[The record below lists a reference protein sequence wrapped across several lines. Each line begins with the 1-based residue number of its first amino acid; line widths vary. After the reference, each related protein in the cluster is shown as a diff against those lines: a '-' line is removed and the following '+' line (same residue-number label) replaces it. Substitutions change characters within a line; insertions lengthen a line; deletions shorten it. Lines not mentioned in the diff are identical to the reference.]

1 MRLKE
6 DELKALQL
14 FYKEKDFPYYTLIH
28 NGIKFSEYVG
38 ILQVGSL
45 IIEVLPKADNNG
57 LGFWRSVLLNM
68 LRSINSIELHAPTK
82 SDIQLANNSIL
93 DIYIDL
99 FLFEVEKILH
109 SGLVKSY
116 KKVSNNQNSLRG
128 RIVFNKHISVN
139 LTRQERFFVN
149 YTIYDKDNLL
159 NKIIYKALL
168 LIKSINRDNDRSS
181 KINILI
187 SQFPELSFIQVNNKT
202 FSSIQYNRKTIAYRD
217 AIEIAR
223 LLLLNYHPDLSS
235 GNNNVLALM
244 FNMNH
249 LWERF
254 VFVSLK
260 KWSNKSLKIVAQTS
274 SLFWKKDSGSS
285 KKIRPDILITDHIG
299 KTLVID
305 TKWKNI
311 NDLNPTDSDLRQ
323 MYVYSKFNFDADAIL
338 VYPGIDNK
346 FVSGNFYKS
355 SSKNDLSDI
364 KCGIMTIMPLLNIR
378 EWQQQIANF
387 IESRL

>member
-128 RIVFNKHISVN
+128 RLVFYKNISVN

-149 YTIYDKDNLL
+149 YTIYNKDNLL
-159 NKIIYKALL
+159 NEIIYKALI
-168 LIKSINRDNDRSS
+168 LIKSINRDNGRSS

-260 KWSNKSLKIVAQTS
+260 KWSKKSLKIVAQTS

-311 NDLNPTDSDLRQ
+311 HDLNPSDSDLRQ
-323 MYVYSKFNFDADAIL
+323 MYVYSKFNFDADTIL
-338 VYPGIDNK
+338 VYPGLENK
-346 FVSGNFYKS
+346 FVSGNFYNS

-364 KCGIMTIMPLLNIR
+364 KCGIMTIIPLLNIR